1 MHKTSYT
8 NEYNEM
14 RSRYLA
20 ENRIRVMRFENEVVY
35 NNVEGIIEEIKG
47 APSDH
52 P

>member
-14 RSRYLA
+14 RSRFLA

-35 NNVEGIIEEIKG
+35 NNVEGIIEAIKS
-47 APSDH
+47 ACSDH